1 MNNYSPSNKI
11 KPCDMMNLLLSDV
24 CCVMVQLQVP
34 HPSLLHAVFETYDTT
49 VNNIAITDVNQC

>member
-1 MNNYSPSNKI
+1 
-11 KPCDMMNLLLSDV
+11 MNLLLSDV